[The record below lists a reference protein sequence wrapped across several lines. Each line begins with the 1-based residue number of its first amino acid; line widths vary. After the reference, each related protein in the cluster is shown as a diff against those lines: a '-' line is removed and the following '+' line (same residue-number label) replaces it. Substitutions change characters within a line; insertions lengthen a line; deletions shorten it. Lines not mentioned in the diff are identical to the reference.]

1 MVTLINPCHFS
12 KGERTMSRKRHS
24 RRRNPLSRP
33 RVQKSKKGIFASA
46 HSLTFTPGKRLN
58 PFRRRRHARHNPMA
72 SMKIRNWINKE
83 KLMYLGGI
91 TGGLV
96 GGVVIGMPL
105 VDMAMKQTIDKGGQ
119 YRKFYGV
126 GNILLGILMFSFLK
140 NRLARTAS
148 TGVIV
153 SGIYDLIAANTLGT
167 LGLPIL
173 PTANPLTSKMLP
185 TSTAASTPAPQ
196 AMDYLPMAAQ
206 TMVAMDYQ
214 SLGGDSFYSECLQ

>member
-1 MVTLINPCHFS
+1 MVTLINPYHLT
-12 KGERTMSRKRHS
+12 KGESMARH
-24 RRRNPLSRP
+24 RRNSIHRP
-33 RVQKSKKGIFASA
+33 RVRKGKGGIFASM
-46 HSLTFTPGKRLN
+46 HSKMFTPGKRLN
-58 PFRRRRHARHNPMA
+58 PRRRHARHNPMH
-72 SMKIRNWINKE
+72 SMKIRNWVNKE

-96 GGVVIGMPL
+96 GGVVLGMPL
-105 VDMAMKQTIDKGGQ
+105 IDMAMKQTIDKSGQ

-153 SGIYDLIAANTLGT
+153 SGLYDLIAANTLST

-173 PTANPLTSKMLP
+173 PTANPLTAKMLP
-185 TSTAASTPAPQ
+185 ASTTATMAQAPVS
-196 AMDYLPMAAQ
+196 MDYLPMSAP